1 MKSLWKW
8 VLGIAIA
15 VAVIVAAVFGVRY
28 LVSNGYVTMPAA
40 GFVWQDKANREFDD
54 QRGPEM
60 FSNPHG
66 FNDWHDPRGFDGFRG
81 PMGRG
86 HGFGHFGTAFMFIG
100 GLFRLI
106 VFGAFLYGA
115 YWLGKRN
122 ARLVLDRAPAAPAA
136 EPAKAPKPRTRKLA
150 KS

>member
-8 VLGIAIA
+8 VLGIVIV
-15 VAVIVAAVFGVRY
+15 VAVIVAAMFGVRY
-28 LVSNGYVTMPAA
+28 LVSKGYISLPAGLA
-40 GFVWQDKANREFDD
+40 WHDKANRGFDG

-60 FSNPHG
+60 FNDPHG
-66 FNDWHDPRGFDGFRG
+66 FNGWNAPRGFDGFRG

-86 HGFGHFGTAFMFIG
+86 RGFGHLGMAFMFIG
-100 GLFRLI
+100 GLFRLV
-106 VFGAFLYGA
+106 VFGALLYGA

-122 ARLVLDRAPAAPAA
+122 ARVVLNSAPAI
-136 EPAKAPKPRTRKLA
+136 EPAEAPKPRTRKVA